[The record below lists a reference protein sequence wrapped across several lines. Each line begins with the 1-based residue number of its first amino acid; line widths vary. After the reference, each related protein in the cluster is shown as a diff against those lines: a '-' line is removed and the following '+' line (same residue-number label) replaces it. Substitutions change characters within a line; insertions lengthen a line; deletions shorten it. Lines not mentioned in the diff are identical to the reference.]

1 MVGALSIS
9 NTVDVTGTLLS
20 GNNGDNAFINTGD
33 AGDRIHFD
41 GVESTAAVGG
51 PASGAGFRIQGAPGQ
66 PGQALTEVPLNV
78 TSSEYGFWLD
88 NSDIHGNTGDGV
100 VVSRN
105 ATTPNQVTA
114 RIGGVNDI
122 HTNGGVGFRL
132 SGTAITGAT
141 IVSNHIFD
149 NADSGVV
156 IGDSIIIPLFNPPI
170 DQLGLGFV
178 KNSINSNAIESAT
191 CTGPQTAPQ
200 ILVNGNTQSSAAI
213 ATCSANGSD
222 QAACNA
228 DRTAS
233 NNFHCAFNANT
244 CFAVHDMRGGIG
256 DNCPTGNRNS
266 IFGYNTSDSGQGAE
280 LSVGARAV
288 TTGRADMS
296 NNEWQSATQSDNVTD
311 DGSGAFILNDLTC
324 VNTTCSG

>member
-1 MVGALSIS
+1 MEVLS
-9 NTVDVTGTLLS
+9 
-20 GNNGDNAFINTGD
+20 
-33 AGDRIHFD
+33 
-41 GVESTAAVGG
+41 
-51 PASGAGFRIQGAPGQ
+51 APGLTRTPQ
-66 PGQALTEVPLNV
+66 DANDPNADPNNPCPPLTEVPLNV
-78 TSSEYGFWLD
+78 TAAMYGFTVQ
-88 NSDIHGNTGDGV
+88 NSDIFSNAGNGITLGV
-100 VVSRN
+100 GASAEAQVS
-105 ATTPNQVTA
+105 A

-122 HTNGGVGFRL
+122 RLNGEAGVFMDGGSPAAGTRL
-132 SGTAITGAT
+132 GAT

-149 NADSGVV
+149 NADSGFT
-156 IGDSIIIPLFNPPI
+156 IGDAIIIPLFTAV

-178 KNSINSNAIESAT
+178 KNLVNSNAIEGT
-191 CTGPQTAPQ
+191 NCTGPQTAPQ
-200 ILVNGNTQSSAAI
+200 ILVFGNTQITEAVAV
-213 ATCSANGSD
+213 CSANGGD

-233 NNFHCAFNANT
+233 NNFHCAFNSNT

-266 IFGYNTSDSGQGAE
+266 IFGYNTSDSGAGVE
-280 LSVGARAV
+280 ISVGARAI

-324 VNTTCSG
+324 VNTTCNG